1 MFRLGQR
8 DKSMGDTR
16 TAAGEHG
23 HPRTGTRGFGDLF
36 AEISKAEPN
45 FGVVGG
51 ITRRRIFTTV
61 GLHEENY
68 FLISCNVFTCGLG
81 LSS

>member
-1 MFRLGQR
+1 MLRLGQR

-45 FGVVGG
+45 YGVVGG
-51 ITRRRIFTTV
+51 IT
-61 GLHEENY
+61 L
-68 FLISCNVFTCGLG
+68 FLVAAIAGMIASWKALK
-81 LSS
+81 SR